1 MHELTIASHILELA
15 EAEAR
20 KAGCRTITGIE
31 LEIGKLAGVE
41 HEALHFGFTAV
52 CRDSLAEKAS
62 LNIIT
67 TPATAKCSGCGVT
80 FPVQSYFDP
89 CPKCASSLNTI
100 IQGEELRLVTV
111 NAE

>member
-20 KAGCRTITGIE
+20 KAGCGSIIDIE

-41 HEALHFGFTAV
+41 QEALRFGFAAV
-52 CRDSLAEKAS
+52 SRDSMAKHAS

-67 TPATAKCSGCGVT
+67 IPGKAKCSGCGVT

-89 CPKCASSLNTI
+89 CPKCASTLNTI
-100 IQGEELRLVTV
+100 EQGEELRMVTV